1 MIQKKSPVAEW
12 FKLIAYGLILLRKAG
27 YPCIFYGDYYADKNG
42 NKEMAEGLKKIL
54 YIRKN
59 LAYGE
64 EEEYFDDS
72 NIVGWTRDGIDE
84 LKDSGIAVIISNNGD
99 GYKDMYMGEKFK
111 GKVFIDI
118 MGRRKEEVEINKSG
132 IGRFYV
138 SDKSISVWGL
148 KNEV

>member
-1 MIQKKSPVAEW
+1 
-12 FKLIAYGLILLRKAG
+12 
-27 YPCIFYGDYYADKNG
+27 
-42 NKEMAEGLKKIL
+42 MAEGLKKIL